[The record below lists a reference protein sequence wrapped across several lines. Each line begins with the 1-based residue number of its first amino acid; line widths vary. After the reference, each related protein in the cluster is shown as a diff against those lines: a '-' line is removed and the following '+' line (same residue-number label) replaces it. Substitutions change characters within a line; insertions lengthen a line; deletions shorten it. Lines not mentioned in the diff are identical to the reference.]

1 MKYKFLF
8 QIEFQLKLKQNLNL
22 WNLIVTSKS
31 FCLVVRCF
39 FCIIFD
45 LVQWLLLWTMTL
57 RQTKWIVEMFQRNQH
72 DYRLIDGCF
81 HRNFEVHVSRS
92 FFKTKETTVQ
102 GKRNFHILLMY
113 NNYAINI
120 SVTWY
125 HLLRKPCNSSE
136 TDLGLLQHPRWSALW
151 KY

>member
-1 MKYKFLF
+1 M
-8 QIEFQLKLKQNLNL
+8 NL

-31 FCLVVRCF
+31 FCLVVRWF
-39 FCIIFD
+39 FCIMFD

-113 NNYAINI
+113 NNYTINI

-151 KY
+151 